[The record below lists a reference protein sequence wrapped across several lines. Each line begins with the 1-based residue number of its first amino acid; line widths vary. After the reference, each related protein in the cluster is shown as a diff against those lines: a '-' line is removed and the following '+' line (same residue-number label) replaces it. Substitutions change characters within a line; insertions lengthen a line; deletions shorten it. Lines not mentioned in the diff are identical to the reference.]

1 MNPKDAYLQQKLKS
15 TERSLKVLRQNLKH
29 MLARPELL
37 LETIEQLS
45 SIQFELQSILSVLS
59 QPRKELIS
67 VLSHEFLTPLTPILG
82 TLQLLAAGKLTS
94 SSIEARSLLNI
105 ASKQTDKLLRIV
117 RELQCY
123 QQLKSG
129 QLQIC
134 PQYCCAV
141 ELVKQALPVIQFN
154 HKQMGV
160 ILSVKPS
167 FLTVWA
173 DPRYT
178 ILLLSHLLENA
189 IKFSP
194 TRSTVTLTARPSKEF
209 VLFQVKDRGI
219 GIPPERLEKIFDC
232 FYQVDSSDSRPHN
245 GLGLGLALCRSIVR
259 QHGGWVWAKRTL
271 RGGSTFNVTLPVR
284 PQALHW
290 WIEIQTNFPQC
301 IYYFGPFENAVEA
314 RDLQEGYFEDLLSER
329 AVIISVEIKQCR
341 PENLTIERKAEVQ
354 A

>member
-1 MNPKDAYLQQKLKS
+1 MA
-15 TERSLKVLRQNLKH
+15 V
-29 MLARPELL
+29 
-37 LETIEQLS
+37 
-45 SIQFELQSILSVLS
+45 
-59 QPRKELIS
+59 
-67 VLSHEFLTPLTPILG
+67 
-82 TLQLLAAGKLTS
+82 GKLTS
-94 SSIEARSLLNI
+94 SSIEAQSLLNI
-105 ASKQTDKLLRIV
+105 ALKQTDQLLCIV

-123 QQLKSG
+123 QQLNSG

-134 PQYCCAV
+134 PQYCRAV
-141 ELVKQALPVIQFN
+141 ELVKQALAVIQFN
-154 HKQMGV
+154 HKQVGV

-178 ILLLSHLLENA
+178 LVLLSHLLENA

-194 TRSTVTLTARPSKEF
+194 TGSTVTLTARARSEL

-271 RGGSTFNVTLPVR
+271 RSGSTFNVTLPVC
-284 PQALHW
+284 PQALPW

-301 IYYFGPFENAVEA
+301 TYYFGPFESAVEA
-314 RDLQEGYFEDLLSER
+314 KDLQEGYLEDLLSER
-329 AVIISVEIKQCR
+329 ATIIFVEIKQCR
-341 PENLTIERKAEVQ
+341 PESLTIERKAEVQ
-354 A
+354 AQRNYPNVCNHLVQVKD